1 MGCKTIKTG
10 GKMLV
15 GIIAGLLTFF
25 LGFIGTFIVRLA
37 IVRDPFTRTILPT
50 FIHFLLNAAVIIP
63 VIGII
68 IAVIANI
75 YFVWVNFKMSIKA

>member
-1 MGCKTIKTG
+1 
-10 GKMLV
+10 MLV
-15 GIIAGLLTFF
+15 GIIAGLVTFF

-37 IVRDPFTRTILPT
+37 IVRDPFVKTLLPT

-63 VIGII
+63 VIGVV

-75 YFVWVNFKMSIKA
+75 YFVWVNFKMATKA